1 MKLNI
6 KGLIL
11 YALIGFWPVIIFL
24 FVYVQLIML
33 HVYASG
39 PPAVG
44 TTTTVDA
51 SSVLTGVLVVLG
63 LSVPAGLFVSY
74 CFFHSRAGFPGRF
87 LTVYLSWMVFL
98 SGAGFL
104 FLNAVGGVLM
114 AVTDGGTSYLD
125 RLPAYLWQTMKLTAW
140 GHLFIV
146 PWALTVSFLFGSRI
160 GRKFLNPQ
168 NRRMS

>member
-24 FVYVQLIML
+24 FVYVQLILLNISALRPLDAGTM
-33 HVYASG
+33 
-39 PPAVG
+39 PPAYS
-44 TTTTVDA
+44 A
-51 SSVLTGVLVVLG
+51 FVLVGIMVL
-63 LSVPAGLFVSY
+63 LVPAGLFASF
-74 CFFHSRAGFPGRF
+74 CFFRSRTDFSGRF
-87 LTVYLSWMVFL
+87 LTIYLSWLVF
-98 SGAGFL
+98 SIGTGFL
-104 FLNAVGGVLM
+104 FSNAVGGVSM

-125 RLPAYLWQTMKLTAW
+125 RLPAYIWQTMKLTAW

-160 GRKFLNPQ
+160 GRQFLNP
-168 NRRMS
+168 